1 MRVRPGVRWEAFFD
15 AVAVVTLI
23 VEVARGASWTALAL
37 LGAGAVLVAVRRR
50 FPLAAAVGA
59 IMLSALAVL
68 EPDSAVAVWVLAEIC
83 LFSVPLR
90 RSGWAAAVTA
100 AVHAVVLYIAAL
112 FAFDVGPLDP
122 FALIMP
128 VWTGAVVSFGA
139 AIRSQR
145 DYVEAVEQRAAST
158 AAARESEVRRRMDE
172 ERLRIAR
179 DLHDSVANSIAVISI
194 QAGAAEQRLETDT
207 GAAAEALRRVR
218 SASRD
223 VLAEVQEILAVL
235 REDEIRDQDR
245 DYPSAASV
253 PQLVRAFASAG
264 MRVEAHLAELP
275 PLEPHVDAAVFR
287 VAQEA
292 LTNAHR
298 HGSGGA
304 ELTTRRIG
312 DRIRLEVANP
322 VAAGRQNASAA
333 GFGLIGMRERVE
345 LAGGTLNV
353 DQDGSRF
360 TVVAEFPCGNKE
372 EEPSA

>member
-15 AVAVVTLI
+15 AVAIATVI
-23 VEVARGASWTALAL
+23 VEVLRGASPTALAL

-59 IMLSALAVL
+59 ILLSALAML
-68 EPDSAVAVWVLAEIC
+68 EPDSAVSVWVLAEIC

-90 RSGWAAAVTA
+90 RSGWTAAVAA
-100 AVHAVVLYIAAL
+100 AVHAVVLYAGAL
-112 FAFDVGPLDP
+112 IAFDVGPLDP
-122 FALIMP
+122 FALILP

-145 DYVEAVEQRAAST
+145 DYVEAVEQRAASA
-158 AAARESEVRRRMDE
+158 AAARESEVRHRMDE

-194 QAGAAEQRLETDT
+194 QAGAAEQRLEADPK
-207 GAAAEALRRVR
+207 AASEALRGVR
-218 SASRD
+218 AASRH

-235 REDEIRDQDR
+235 RKDETAEQERDF
-245 DYPSAASV
+245 PSAASI
-253 PQLVRAFASAG
+253 PQLVRAFATAG
-264 MRVEAHLAELP
+264 TSVTAHLAELP
-275 PLEPHVDAAVFR
+275 PLEPTVDAALFR

-304 ELTTRRIG
+304 AVRIEC
-312 DRIRLEVANP
+312 DDHRVRLVVENP
-322 VAAGRQNASAA
+322 LAPEKRAEAET

-345 LAGGTLNV
+345 LAGGSLLIAPG
-353 DQDGSRF
+353 GSNF
-360 TVVAEFPCGNKE
+360 TVVAEFPCDTEKE
-372 EEPSA
+372 SDA